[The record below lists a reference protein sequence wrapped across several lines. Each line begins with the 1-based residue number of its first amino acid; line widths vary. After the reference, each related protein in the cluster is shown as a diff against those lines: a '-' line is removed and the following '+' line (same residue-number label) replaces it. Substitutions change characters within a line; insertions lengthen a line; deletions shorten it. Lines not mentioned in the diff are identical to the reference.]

1 MAIRE
6 ALSEE
11 APKENNQGRDNKSRL
26 NTGVVAIFC
35 GTTQAAEICAVLG
48 VVLFGGCFVPVDDSL
63 PAPRL
68 REVMEDAQPGAIIAS
83 RVLSPSSRLA
93 RGGQPVGA
101 VLEAWRQ
108 RGCLIVN
115 LEESGQLSN
124 TLREVSTPER
134 QAQRNCARGGE
145 AERHLHHRVGEMRP
159 QFVEPAAAGAAATA
173 VDVLAGVDGDG
184 RVLGVPQPRLVDS
197 PHRAKGVEAGAA
209 SPSGS
214 RGLRL
219 ADGGV
224 RTGTATAFPDLP
236 DENEDGDLLYILY
249 TSGTTGV
256 PKGVKG
262 TRSGAVNRI
271 RFGWEMCPFRHE
283 GELVSR

>member
-6 ALSEE
+6 ALTEE
-11 APKENNQGRDNKSRL
+11 APKENNQGRDDKSRL
-26 NTGVVAIFC
+26 NTFVVAIFC
-35 GTTQAAEICAVLG
+35 GKTQAAEICAVLG

-83 RVLSPSSRLA
+83 RVLSPSYRPA
-93 RGGQPVGA
+93 RDGQPVGA

-108 RGCLIVN
+108 RGCLILN

-124 TLREVSTPER
+124 PLQEV
-134 QAQRNCARGGE
+134 
-145 AERHLHHRVGEMRP
+145 HRVGERRP
-159 QFVEPAAAGAAATA
+159 QFVEPAAAATAPTA
-173 VDVLAGVDGDG
+173 VDVPAGVYGDG
-184 RVLGVPQPRLVDS
+184 RVLGVPQPRMVES
-197 PHRAKGVEAGAA
+197 PHRAEGVEPGAA

-214 RGLRL
+214 RGLGL

-224 RTGTATAFPDLP
+224 RAGTGAEFPDLP
-236 DENEDGDLLYILY
+236 DQNGDGDLLYILY